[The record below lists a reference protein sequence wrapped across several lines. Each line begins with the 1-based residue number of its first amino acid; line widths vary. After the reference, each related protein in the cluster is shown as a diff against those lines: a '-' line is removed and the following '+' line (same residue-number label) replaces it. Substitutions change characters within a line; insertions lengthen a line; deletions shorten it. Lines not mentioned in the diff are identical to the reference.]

1 MTRFRIDPALRQ
13 GIAELGSHRVALS
26 VLLLSA
32 VVLAVAEYLLIP
44 TRFPGL
50 FPDLVRRVAPGVWYG
65 SAERALS
72 AGETGTWW
80 GPLAPFAWWTLGL
93 SLVWVVVPFLWARRH
108 GFRARDLGWRWRGLR
123 SRLWLY
129 GLLFL
134 PVLIA
139 VGWAATRPA
148 FLETYPL
155 LRPEQLTHWSWSV
168 LGIYWLLYLLQF
180 VCLEAFF
187 RGFLLFTLER
197 HIGASAIGVMVVPY
211 CMIHFHKPLPEV
223 FGAIIAGL
231 VLGWLALATRSLL
244 GGVLLHI
251 SVALAMDIAALAQNP
266 LGFPT
271 RWLV

>member
-1 MTRFRIDPALRQ
+1 MSRFRIDPVLRQ
-13 GIAELGSHRVALS
+13 AMADLRHHRAALS

-32 VVLAVAEYLLIP
+32 VVLAIAEYLLIP
-44 TRFPGL
+44 VRFPGL
-50 FPDLVRRVAPGVWYG
+50 FPDLLRRTAPGVWYG
-65 SAERALS
+65 TAEHALA

-93 SLVWVVVPFLWARRH
+93 AVVWIVVPLLWGRRL
-108 GFRARDLGWRWRGLR
+108 GFRPRDLGWQWHGLR

-134 PVLIA
+134 PVGLA
-139 VGWAATRPA
+139 VGWAATRSS
-148 FLETYPL
+148 FLATYPQ
-155 LRPEQLTHWSWSV
+155 LRPEQLVHWSWTV
-168 LGIYWLLYLLQF
+168 LAIYWLFYLLQF
-180 VCLEAFF
+180 VCVEAFF

-197 HIGASAIGVMVVPY
+197 HIGATAIGVMVVPY

-223 FGAIIAGL
+223 LGAIVAGL

-244 GGVLLHI
+244 GGVLLHV
-251 SVALAMDIAALAQNP
+251 SVALAMDIAALAQSP

-271 RWLV
+271 RWLP